1 MSELRK
7 ARIRSAIERELAKY
21 LHSLDDERLHNI
33 TITNVVLSRDLRYA
47 KVYFTSLGHEEEKD
61 EILEALTK
69 ASRRIQ
75 KDVANR
81 LKNMR
86 YVPLL
91 SFHFDLSIQKGNK
104 MLSLLDKVQEEINRH
119 PEETSEGEQLDK
131 EHAEQ
136 NKEIENNGE
145 KEHDEEK

>member
-7 ARIRSAIERELAKY
+7 ARIRSAIERELSKY
-21 LHSLDDERLHNI
+21 LHSLDDERLRGI
-33 TITNVVLSRDLRYA
+33 TVTNVVLSKDLRYA
-47 KVYFTSLGHEEEKD
+47 KVYFTSLGREEEKD

-75 KDVANR
+75 RDIANR

-104 MLSLLDKVQEEINRH
+104 MLNLLDKVQEEIDRH
-119 PEETSEGEQLDK
+119 PEEFSKEEQLGEGGEDAGSSK
-131 EHAEQ
+131 S
-136 NKEIENNGE
+136 NTENEETGE
-145 KEHDEEK
+145 TL

>member
-7 ARIRSAIERELAKY
+7 ARIRSAIERELSKY
-21 LHSLDDERLHNI
+21 LHSLDDERLRSI
-33 TITNVVLSRDLRYA
+33 TVTSVVLSKDLRYA

-75 KDVANR
+75 KDIANR

-104 MLSLLDKVQEEINRH
+104 MLNLLDKVQEEIDRH
-119 PEETSEGEQLDK
+119 PEELSEEEQSEGSGEDADSFK
-131 EHAEQ
+131 SNTG
-136 NKEIENNGE
+136 NKETGE
-145 KEHDEEK
+145 TL

>member
-7 ARIRSAIERELAKY
+7 ARIRSAIERELSKY
-21 LHSLDDERLHNI
+21 LHSLDDERLRNI
-33 TITNVVLSRDLRYA
+33 TVTSVVLSKDLRYA

-75 KDVANR
+75 KDIANR

-104 MLSLLDKVQEEINRH
+104 MLNLLNKVQEEIDRH
-119 PEETSEGEQLDK
+119 PEELFEEEQLEGSGEDTDSSK
-131 EHAEQ
+131 SNIG
-136 NKEIENNGE
+136 NKETG
-145 KEHDEEK
+145 DAL

>member
-7 ARIRSAIERELAKY
+7 ARIRSAIERELSKY
-21 LHSLDDERLHNI
+21 LHSLDDERLRNI
-33 TITNVVLSRDLRYA
+33 TVTSVVLSKDLRYA

-75 KDVANR
+75 KDIANR

-104 MLSLLDKVQEEINRH
+104 MLNLLDKVREEIDRH
-119 PEETSEGEQLDK
+119 PEELSEEEQLEGSGEDTDSSK
-131 EHAEQ
+131 SNIG
-136 NKEIENNGE
+136 NKETGE
-145 KEHDEEK
+145 TL

>member
-7 ARIRSAIERELAKY
+7 ARIRSAIERELSKY
-21 LHSLDDERLHNI
+21 LHSLDDERLRNI
-33 TITNVVLSRDLRYA
+33 TVTSVVLSKDLRYA

-75 KDVANR
+75 KDIANR

-91 SFHFDLSIQKGNK
+91 SFHFDLSIQKGNE
-104 MLSLLDKVQEEINRH
+104 MLNLLDKVQEEIDRH
-119 PEETSEGEQLDK
+119 PEELSEEEQLEGSGEDTDSSK
-131 EHAEQ
+131 SNIG
-136 NKEIENNGE
+136 NKETG
-145 KEHDEEK
+145 DAL

>member
-7 ARIRSAIERELAKY
+7 ARIRSAIERELSKY
-21 LHSLDDERLHNI
+21 LHSLDDERLRNI
-33 TITNVVLSRDLRYA
+33 TVTSVVLSKDLRYA

-75 KDVANR
+75 KDIANR

-104 MLSLLDKVQEEINRH
+104 MLNLLDKVQEEIDRH
-119 PEETSEGEQLDK
+119 PEELSEEEQSEGSGEDTDSSK
-131 EHAEQ
+131 SNIG
-136 NKEIENNGE
+136 NKETG
-145 KEHDEEK
+145 DAL

>member
-7 ARIRSAIERELAKY
+7 ARIRSAIERELSKY
-21 LHSLDDERLHNI
+21 LHSLDDERLRSI
-33 TITNVVLSRDLRYA
+33 TITNVVLSKDLRYA
-47 KVYFTSLGHEEEKD
+47 KIYFTSLGHEEEKD

-75 KDVANR
+75 RDIANR

-91 SFHFDLSIQKGNK
+91 SFHFDLSIQKGNE
-104 MLSLLDKVQEEINRH
+104 MLNLLDKVQEEIDRH
-119 PEETSEGEQLDK
+119 PEEISEEGQQEEGS
-131 EHAEQ
+131 EHT
-136 NKEIENNGE
+136 NSSENNAKH
-145 KEHDEEK
+145 KETDDLL

>member
-7 ARIRSAIERELAKY
+7 ARIRSAIERELSKY
-21 LHSLDDERLHNI
+21 LHSLDDERLRSI
-33 TITNVVLSRDLRYA
+33 TVTNVVLSKDLRYA

-75 KDVANR
+75 KDIANR

-104 MLSLLDKVQEEINRH
+104 MLNLLDKVQEEINRH
-119 PEETSEGEQLDK
+119 PEEISEETQIEEGSEHTNSSENDTKHK
-131 EHAEQ
+131 ET
-136 NKEIENNGE
+136 
-145 KEHDEEK
+145 DDLL

>member
-7 ARIRSAIERELAKY
+7 ARIRSAIERELSKY
-21 LHSLDDERLHNI
+21 LHSLDDERLRNI
-33 TITNVVLSRDLRYA
+33 TVTSVVLSKDLRYA

-75 KDVANR
+75 KDIANR

-91 SFHFDLSIQKGNK
+91 SFHFDLSIQKGNE
-104 MLSLLDKVQEEINRH
+104 MLNLLDKVQEEIDRH
-119 PEETSEGEQLDK
+119 PEELSEEEQSEGSGEDTDSSK
-131 EHAEQ
+131 SNIG
-136 NKEIENNGE
+136 NKETG
-145 KEHDEEK
+145 DAL

>member
-7 ARIRSAIERELAKY
+7 ARIRSAIERELSKY
-21 LHSLDDERLHNI
+21 LHSLDDERLRSI
-33 TITNVVLSRDLRYA
+33 TVTNVVLSKDLRYA

-75 KDVANR
+75 KDIANR

-104 MLSLLDKVQEEINRH
+104 MLNLLDKVQEEINRH
-119 PEETSEGEQLDK
+119 PEEISEETQIEEGS
-131 EHAEQ
+131 EHT
-136 NKEIENNGE
+136 NSSENNTKH
-145 KEHDEEK
+145 KETDDLL

>member
-7 ARIRSAIERELAKY
+7 ARIRSAIERELSKY
-21 LHSLDDERLHNI
+21 LHSLDDERLKSI
-33 TITNVVLSRDLRYA
+33 TVTNVVLSKDLRYA

-75 KDVANR
+75 RDIANR

-104 MLSLLDKVQEEINRH
+104 MLNLLDKVQEEIDRH
-119 PEETSEGEQLDK
+119 PEELSEEEQSRRGGEDAGSPK
-131 EHAEQ
+131 S
-136 NKEIENNGE
+136 NTENEETGE
-145 KEHDEEK
+145 TL

>member
-7 ARIRSAIERELAKY
+7 ARIRSAIERELSKY
-21 LHSLDDERLHNI
+21 LHSLDDERLRNI
-33 TITNVVLSRDLRYA
+33 TVTSVVLSKDLRYA

-75 KDVANR
+75 KDIANR

-104 MLSLLDKVQEEINRH
+104 MLNLLDKVREEIDRH
-119 PEETSEGEQLDK
+119 PEELSEEEQSEGSGEDTDSSK
-131 EHAEQ
+131 SNIG
-136 NKEIENNGE
+136 NKETG
-145 KEHDEEK
+145 DAL

>member
-7 ARIRSAIERELAKY
+7 ARIRSAIERELSKY
-21 LHSLDDERLHNI
+21 LHSLDDERLRSI
-33 TITNVVLSRDLRYA
+33 TVTNVVLSKDLRYA
-47 KVYFTSLGHEEEKD
+47 KVYFTSLGHEEEKE

-75 KDVANR
+75 RDIANR

-91 SFHFDLSIQKGNK
+91 SFHFDLSIQRGNE
-104 MLSLLDKVQEEINRH
+104 MLNLLDKVQEEIDRH
-119 PEETSEGEQLDK
+119 PEEISEEGQQEEDS
-131 EHAEQ
+131 E
-136 NKEIENNGE
+136 NTNSSENNAKH
-145 KEHDEEK
+145 KETDDLL

>member
-7 ARIRSAIERELAKY
+7 ARIRSAIERELSKY
-21 LHSLDDERLHNI
+21 LHSLDDERLRSI
-33 TITNVVLSRDLRYA
+33 TVTNVVLSKDLRYA

-75 KDVANR
+75 KDIANR

-104 MLSLLDKVQEEINRH
+104 MLNLLDKVQEEINRH
-119 PEETSEGEQLDK
+119 PEEISGETQIEEGSE
-131 EHAEQ
+131 HT
-136 NKEIENNGE
+136 NSSENNTKH
-145 KEHDEEK
+145 KETDDLL

>member
-7 ARIRSAIERELAKY
+7 ARIRSAIERELSKY
-21 LHSLDDERLHNI
+21 LHSLDDERLRNI
-33 TITNVVLSRDLRYA
+33 TVTSVVLSKDLRYA

-75 KDVANR
+75 KDIANR

-104 MLSLLDKVQEEINRH
+104 MLNLLDKVQEEIDRH
-119 PEETSEGEQLDK
+119 PEELSEEEQLEGSGEDTDSSK
-131 EHAEQ
+131 SNIG
-136 NKEIENNGE
+136 NKETG
-145 KEHDEEK
+145 DAL

>member
-7 ARIRSAIERELAKY
+7 ARIRSAIERELSKY
-21 LHSLDDERLHNI
+21 LHSLDDERLRNI
-33 TITNVVLSRDLRYA
+33 TVTSVVLSKDLRYA

-75 KDVANR
+75 KDIANR

-104 MLSLLDKVQEEINRH
+104 MLNLLDKVREEIDRH
-119 PEETSEGEQLDK
+119 PEELSEKEQSEGSGEDTDSSK
-131 EHAEQ
+131 SNIG
-136 NKEIENNGE
+136 NKETGE
-145 KEHDEEK
+145 TL

>member
-7 ARIRSAIERELAKY
+7 ARIRSAIERELSKY
-21 LHSLDDERLHNI
+21 LHSLDDERLRNI
-33 TITNVVLSRDLRYA
+33 TVTSVVLSKDLRYA

-75 KDVANR
+75 KDIANR

-104 MLSLLDKVQEEINRH
+104 MLNLLNKVQEEIDRH
-119 PEETSEGEQLDK
+119 PEELSEEEQLEGSGEDTDSSK
-131 EHAEQ
+131 SNIG
-136 NKEIENNGE
+136 NKETG
-145 KEHDEEK
+145 DAL